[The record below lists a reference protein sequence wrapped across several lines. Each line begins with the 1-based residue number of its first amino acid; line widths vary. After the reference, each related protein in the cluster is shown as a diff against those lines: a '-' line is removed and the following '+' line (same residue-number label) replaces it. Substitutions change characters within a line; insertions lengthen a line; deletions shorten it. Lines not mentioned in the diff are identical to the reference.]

1 MVHVFFVDEN
11 AHPGVMAQR
20 ICSDHGAAPPLTHL
34 AMMLDHVREVAE
46 PGNERAR
53 SSYYGASNPPES
65 SRPQGLVSVPSG
77 IYDGTRP
84 TGCFMGG
91 TVRVAVSFR
100 NRRLL
105 GSRGSRTWVPLV
117 VVLGAAAV
125 VVVVALGG
133 FWTSSSRAASEAQ
146 KSTPTAA
153 LPTSTTTSPAPAP
166 ADVDAARA
174 CSAFNSYLSQA
185 GQGRVP
191 KATGEALTN
200 DAYHLLAGASQDQ
213 ASGQPLPKWTNL
225 GEYAI
230 AAADDVVHKDSSA
243 LSKDGPPLP
252 TPAKPFPNRR
262 RRPEGMSPLRVPR
275 PARRRTRPR
284 TWR

>member
-1 MVHVFFVDEN
+1 M
-11 AHPGVMAQR
+11 
-20 ICSDHGAAPPLTHL
+20 
-34 AMMLDHVREVAE
+34 
-46 PGNERAR
+46 
-53 SSYYGASNPPES
+53 
-65 SRPQGLVSVPSG
+65 
-77 IYDGTRP
+77 
-84 TGCFMGG
+84 
-91 TVRVAVSFR
+91 
-100 NRRLL
+100 
-105 GSRGSRTWVPLV
+105 PLV

-174 CSAFNSYLSQA
+174 CAAFNSYLSQA

-225 GEYAI
+225 GEYLI

-243 LSKDGPPLP
+243 LSKDGTAAADACQTIPESARVAGGYVATSSPSTS
-252 TPAKPFPNRR
+252 TPSNQ
-262 RRPEGMSPLRVPR
+262 
-275 PARRRTRPR
+275 T
-284 TWR
+284 